1 MSVLDKVEV
10 KINTKI
16 DVPTETAEACVR
28 LLEIWVNAEPNRE
41 IEADDVDIVDGGR
54 YFRRIHLV
62 EGE

>member
-1 MSVLDKVEV
+1 MVADKLEV
-10 KINTKI
+10 KVNAKI

-41 IEADDVDIVDGGR
+41 IEADDVDIVDGG
-54 YFRRIHLV
+54 YFKRIHLV

>member
-1 MSVLDKVEV
+1 MSVLDKMEV
-10 KINTKI
+10 KINAKI

-41 IEADDVDIVDGGR
+41 IESDDVDIVDGG